1 MSRFLAL
8 LMADTQCVH
17 SMLKGDLP
25 SVLCLSLGWSGW
37 TPQSVSGPSV
47 SLLWSCSLAWGL
59 SYRKGWWLLF
69 LLDSRLESIT
79 SQLGRLRTLGPLQ
92 PGSHCDG
99 LCHFLLKATFFN
111 RWFSLP
117 SATYYRFWKPVFS
130 FCLRAATSLRDS
142 CFISYCLPCF
152 NSYFY
157 KWSL

>member
-8 LMADTQCVH
+8 LMANTQCVS
-17 SMLKGDLP
+17 SMLKGDFP
-25 SVLCLSLGWSGW
+25 SVLCLSLGWGGW

-47 SLLWSCSLAWGL
+47 SLLWYCSLAWGL

-69 LLDSRLESIT
+69 LLDSHLESII
-79 SQLGRLRTLGPLQ
+79 SQLGTLST
-92 PGSHCDG
+92 GSPATRES
-99 LCHFLLKATFFN
+99 LWWTVSFLLKATFFN
-111 RWFSLP
+111 RWFSLT